1 MPLPRCRACRVW
13 WGCGIVWPLRIGV
26 ALRALGR
33 RISVEPRNPLPWQD
47 FSMARLRVRRRCKGL
62 RHCPPH
68 APNSGVWRGRRGL
81 SGLAQA
87 FLYAGARGLLVS
99 HWPVRDDAAA
109 ALTQAAV
116 AARGRGVGQA
126 DALRRSML
134 DLMQKPGMAHPMVW
148 APFVVVGD
156 GR

>member
-1 MPLPRCRACRVW
+1 MTVLGSRRTHRLSPTASTLTTFSLP
-13 WGCGIVWPLRIGV
+13 
-26 ALRALGR
+26 
-33 RISVEPRNPLPWQD
+33 
-47 FSMARLRVRRRCKGL
+47 
-62 RHCPPH
+62 
-68 APNSGVWRGRRGL
+68 
-81 SGLAQA
+81 
-87 FLYAGARGLLVS
+87 
-99 HWPVRDDAAA
+99 AAA